1 MASIRRVRS
10 IVVAAALAVAAL
22 TAPAA
27 AQAPPPNPS
36 PSGAQAPTVKK
47 GTPVTTIDRV
57 ADFYGAYIDAA
68 YDEGRGRRLAG
79 ELRDHYLTAGLQR
92 SLWAWERRN
101 NADGVL
107 RSRKAPT
114 AWAVKYDSSG
124 SGHLWSLVR
133 LTWGPGAWGAGA
145 ERTYTYFRVQSDIHT
160 RLISDIYPIRRA
172 SAGTA
177 K

>member
-1 MASIRRVRS
+1 MASTRRVRRT
-10 IVVAAALAVAAL
+10 VLAAALAVAAF
-22 TAPAA
+22 TAPAV

-36 PSGAQAPTVKK
+36 SSAAQTPTVKK

-57 ADFYGAYIDAA
+57 ADFYGAYIDAV
-68 YDEGRGRRLAG
+68 YDEDRGNRLAM
-79 ELRDHYLTAGLQR
+79 ELRNHYLTADLQR
-92 SLWAWERRN
+92 ALSAWVRRN
-101 NADGVL
+101 HADGVL
-107 RSRKAPT
+107 RARKAPT

-133 LTWGPGAWGAGA
+133 LTWGTGTWGTGAQP
-145 ERTYTYFRVQSDIHT
+145 TYTYFRVQSDIHT
-160 RLISDIYPIRRA
+160 RLISDINPIRRP

>member
-107 RSRKAPT
+107 RSRNAPT
-114 AWAVKYDSSG
+114 AWAVRYDSSG

-133 LTWGPGAWGAGA
+133 LTWGTGAWGAGA
-145 ERTYTYFRVQSDIHT
+145 ERTYSYFRVQSDIHT